1 MEVRPARGDE
11 VPQLAAMLARAFH
24 DDPVTAWF
32 MRSERRRPRYAKR
45 FFGWQ
50 LHRLLGQEHVHVTA
64 DASSAA
70 VWALPGRWRESN
82 WEALRLF
89 VALIPAL
96 GAHLSSATR
105 GVERNGG
112 ALGLWGARTPA
123 LGAPLSSAT
132 RGVEGGEKRP
142 PPEPHLYLAVLGTD
156 PPAQGRGLG
165 TAVLRPGLETC
176 DREGL
181 PAYLESSK
189 ESNVGFYSRFGF
201 RVTEEVRMPGG
212 GPRIWLMW
220 REPS

>member
-32 MRSERRRPRYAKR
+32 MPNAARRPKYAAR

-50 LHRLLGQEHVHVTA
+50 LHRLLGQEQVHVA
-64 DASSAA
+64 DDRSAVA
-70 VWALPGRWRESN
+70 IWALPGQWRESN
-82 WEALRLF
+82 WQALRLF
-89 VALIPAL
+89 VALVPAL
-96 GAHLSSATR
+96 MTHLPAAAR
-105 GVERNGG
+105 GVER
-112 ALGLWGARTPA
+112 
-123 LGAPLSSAT
+123 
-132 RGVEGGEKRP
+132 VEQRH

-165 TAVLRPGLETC
+165 SAVLRPGLELC

-201 RVTEEVRMPGG
+201 RVTEEVRMPGD
-212 GPRIWLMW
+212 GPKVWLMW
-220 REPS
+220 RDPA

>member
-32 MRSERRRPRYAKR
+32 MRNESRRPKYAAR

-50 LHRLLGQEHVHVTA
+50 LHRLLGQGQVHVAKGGTA
-64 DASSAA
+64 AA
-70 VWALPGRWRESN
+70 IGALPGQWRESN
-82 WEALRLF
+82 WQALRLF
-89 VALIPAL
+89 VSLVPAL
-96 GAHLSSATR
+96 LTHLPVAAR
-105 GVERNGG
+105 GVEQ
-112 ALGLWGARTPA
+112 
-123 LGAPLSSAT
+123 
-132 RGVEGGEKRP
+132 VEKRH

-165 TAVLRPGLETC
+165 SAVLRPGLELC

-189 ESNVGFYSRFGF
+189 ESNVAFYARFGF
-201 RVTEEVRMPGG
+201 RVTEEVRMPGD
-212 GPRIWLMW
+212 GPSVWLMW
-220 REPS
+220 RDAS